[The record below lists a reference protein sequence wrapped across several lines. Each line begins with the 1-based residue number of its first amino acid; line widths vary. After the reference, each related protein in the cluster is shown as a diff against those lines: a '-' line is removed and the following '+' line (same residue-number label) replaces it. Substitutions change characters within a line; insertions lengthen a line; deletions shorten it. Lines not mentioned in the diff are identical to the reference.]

1 MKTVSERQ
9 VLLGKWRE
17 KLGKF
22 SPQKE
27 SNNKKPKI
35 FIILKKIKIPIMK
48 INQRYTDN

>member
-17 KLGKF
+17 KLGKS

-35 FIILKKIKIPIMK
+35 FYFEKNKNPNYE
-48 INQRYTDN
+48 NQPKVYR